1 MKSKLFHAGRD
12 PDTTEIPDGV
22 TRPQDDPVEVFHP
35 NDLLNAPAVHVP
47 GEVGSISAAILE
59 LGDHGRVVI
68 APGSY
73 RENIKIRAGTYIILQ
88 AEGPEHP
95 ELFAAEPKLP
105 VIHIAPGAKLH
116 ITGMS
121 VNGTKSGLVAG
132 SEATGEAAQ
141 AVTLLDTHV
150 ANAKYGIYGSV
161 RKFNIERS
169 IVERNVYGMVVS
181 GSTDVANTV
190 ISGNMMNVVLSGGN
204 FPSCAEA
211 AYDASNEAQV
221 SLKQVTIGYGKEG
234 GLAICNVKS
243 AMLDSIYV
251 IKNSCIGVQIRN
263 TPTFE
268 LINSNVRET
277 QYWNGEWGDGLV
289 VVKSNGLVKQCQFSA
304 NKRANM
310 IYYGK
315 SGGTIDGNLIIY
327 SLFAIDLE
335 GMDGACPWPDILA
348 NNYMYGNTENS
359 VTFGNQLCPT
369 PIPTLPSL

>member
-35 NDLLNAPAVHVP
+35 YDLPNAPTVHVP
-47 GEVGSISAAILE
+47 GEVASISAAVLE
-59 LGDHGRVVI
+59 LGDHGRVVV

-73 RENIKIRAGTYIILQ
+73 RENIKIRPGTYIIIQ

-95 ELFAAEPKLP
+95 ELFAAEPKVP
-105 VIHIAPGAKLH
+105 VVHIAPGAELH

-132 SEATGEAAQ
+132 SEATGEAAH

-161 RKFNIERS
+161 TKFNIERS
-169 IVERNVYGMVVS
+169 IVERNVYGMVVA
-181 GSTDVANTV
+181 GSTYVANTV

-204 FPSCAEA
+204 IPSCAEA
-211 AYDASNEAQV
+211 AYDASNGAQV
-221 SLKQVTIGYGKEG
+221 SLKQVTIGYGKKG

-243 AMLDSIYV
+243 ATLDSIYV
-251 IKNSCIGVQIRN
+251 IKNGYIGVQIRN
-263 TPTFE
+263 TPMFKLT
-268 LINSNVRET
+268 NSNVRET
-277 QYWNGEWGDGLV
+277 QYLNGEWGDGLV

-327 SLFAIDLE
+327 AVFAIDLE
-335 GMDGACPWPDILA
+335 EMDGDCPGPDILG
-348 NNYMYGNTENS
+348 NNCMYGNTENR
-359 VTFGNQLCPT
+359 VTFGGQLCPI
-369 PIPTLPSL
+369 PIPPPPSL